1 MLVARLGA
9 SQSRIRLET
18 RVRDGLQ
25 QILNKEHGWAPDSDV
40 PAETFSV
47 AKIAPLS
54 RTAQQY
60 RARFAED
67 LAVSDSS
74 SESEDDNETAPN
86 TFQLPPADA
95 SQDLK
100 DAPIDAIVGAV
111 VVDGQKFFA
120 GRNASGQVLI
130 PATTAMRTHTALVV
144 EFLERVVKW
153 DDLSH

>member
-9 SQSRIRLET
+9 SQARIRLET
-18 RVRDGLQ
+18 RVRDGFQ
-25 QILNKEHGWAPDSDV
+25 QILNQEHGWSPDSDV

-54 RTAQQY
+54 RIAQQY
-60 RARFAED
+60 RARFAAD

-74 SESEDDNETAPN
+74 SESEEEAETAPN

-95 SQDLK
+95 TQDLK
-100 DAPIDAIVGAV
+100 DARIEAIVNAV
-111 VVDGQKFFA
+111 IVDGQKFFT
-120 GRNASGQVLI
+120 GINASGQVLI
-130 PATTAMRTHTALVV
+130 PAATAMRTHTSLVV